1 MKIISGKIRE
11 KQHRNLNC
19 QKTYQN
25 FWDGVLVVYDTYDF
39 LDKVISFSLSDIFV
53 AAFDQFYIRT
63 NDFRAKDMVNY
74 FRYGTND
81 NDEIWLMRYGFSIE
95 EAGLIKKFVS
105 QIDENEILF
114 SASIHEQQNES
125 IKKIV
130 ERYL

>member
-1 MKIISGKIRE
+1 MKDF
-11 KQHRNLNC
+11 N
-19 QKTYQN
+19 Y
-25 FWDGVLVVYDTYDF
+25 DLVVYDTYDF